1 MNKKRIIIIISIFF
15 LVLIAGIAI
24 TYNYFDIRLTE
35 NSIRITRAEA
45 GFFERVFAPLPEGI
59 QFLTEEEFL
68 LAMEEEDWE
77 LTDEEFRLF
86 IERTF
91 SPDNQQRFLAPNEL
105 DEAIALG
112 VNDLIFEREE
122 ISENIINFLFL
133 GDDARLDQDR
143 GRSDTIILIS
153 YNLDTRVI
161 RLISF
166 MRDILVPSGLGASHW
181 NRINIMHALG
191 GPGRLINLINNLFS
205 LDIQRYAVVRFSG
218 VFTLVD
224 ALDGLEINLTEQE
237 AVVLNRIFPDYDPV
251 SEGDNLLDGRQ
262 VLAYSR
268 IRAIDNDRIR
278 TQRQR
283 NVLIS
288 LFNKVLDTKDIAD
301 IFSVAAFILDHVQ
314 TNVSLSELL
323 AISLDLFTGERPVI
337 EELRIPIDGSFN
349 HGIFNGAYILTIDF
363 SENIIAVHESIYGSA
378 EDIEIPSFRLPSTV
392 ERVEPVPFEALTNT
406 TQ

>member
-1 MNKKRIIIIISIFF
+1 MRKRTVIIISIVL
-15 LVLIAGIAI
+15 LVFIAGFAI
-24 TYNYFDIRLTE
+24 TYSYFDIRLTE
-35 NSIRITRAEA
+35 NSIRIVRAEA

-59 QFLTEEEFL
+59 QTLTEEEFL
-68 LAMEEEDWE
+68 LAMEEENIE
-77 LTDEEFRLF
+77 MTDEEFRLF

-91 SPDNQQRFLAPNEL
+91 SPGNQQRFLTPNEL
-105 DEAIALG
+105 DEVIALG
-112 VNDLIFEREE
+112 VNDFIFEREG

-153 YNLDTRVI
+153 YNVETRVI
-161 RLISF
+161 KLVSF
-166 MRDILVPSGLGASHW
+166 MRDILVPSGLGAAHW

-191 GPGRLINLINNLFS
+191 GPGRIINLINNLFY

-218 VFTLVD
+218 VFALVD
-224 ALDGLEINLTEQE
+224 ALEGLEMNLTEAE
-237 AVVLNRIFPDYDPV
+237 AVVLNRIFPDYEPV
-251 SEGDNLLDGRQ
+251 FEGNNVLDGRQ

-283 NVLIS
+283 NVLTS

-301 IFSVAAFILDHVQ
+301 IFSVAAFILDHVH

-323 AISLDLFTGERPVI
+323 AISLDLFTGERPVL
-337 EELRIPIDGSFN
+337 EELRIPIDGSYN
-349 HGIFNGAYILTIDF
+349 HGIFNSAYILTIDF
-363 SENIIAVHESIYGSA
+363 RKNITTLHDFIYDSA
-378 EDIEIPSFRLPSTV
+378 LDVEIHNFRLPNV
-392 ERVEPVPFEALTNT
+392 ERVESVPFETLINT
-406 TQ
+406 AQ

>member
-1 MNKKRIIIIISIFF
+1 MNKKRTIIIIFMF
-15 LVLIAGIAI
+15 LLVLIAGFAI
-24 TYNYFDIRLTE
+24 TYNYFDIRLTD
-35 NSIRITRAEA
+35 NSIRIVSAEA
-45 GFFERVFAPLPEGI
+45 GFFTRLFEPLPEGI

-68 LAMEEEDWE
+68 LAMEEENEE

-91 SPDNQQRFLAPNEL
+91 TANAQQRFLTPNEL
-105 DEAIALG
+105 DEVIAFG
-112 VNDLIFEREE
+112 TVDNIFEREE

-133 GDDARLDQDR
+133 GDDARIHQDR

-153 YNLDTRVI
+153 YNIDTRVVS
-161 RLISF
+161 LVSF
-166 MRDILVPSGLGASHW
+166 MRDILVPSGLGAGHW

-191 GPGRLINLINNLFS
+191 GPGRIINLINNLFS

-218 VFTLVD
+218 VFALVD
-224 ALDGLEINLTEQE
+224 ALDGLEMNLTEAE
-237 AVVLNRIFPDYDPV
+237 ADLLNRIFPEYDPV
-251 SEGDNLLDGRQ
+251 ITGDNLLDGRQ

-268 IRAIDNDRIR
+268 MRAIDNDRVR

-283 NVLIS
+283 NVLRNI
-288 LFNKVLDTKDIAD
+288 FNKVLDTQEIGD
-301 IFSVAAFILDHVQ
+301 IFAIAAFILDHVQ

-337 EELRIPIDGSFN
+337 EELRLPIDGSFN

-363 SENIIAVHESIYGSA
+363 RENITALHEFIYGSA
-378 EDIEIPSFRLPSTV
+378 EDIEIPNFRLPSTV
-392 ERVEPVPFEALTNT
+392 ERVEPVPFEALANTN
-406 TQ
+406 